1 MKRFE
6 FAEHTADII
15 VRGYGSTLEEAFAA
29 SAEGM
34 FAVMTDRS
42 PVALEREIKLVV
54 ESIDREALLITFLS
68 KLILTFEIDS
78 LVLGDLSVQF
88 DGPCTLRAVGRGE
101 KFDRGKHGHGI
112 VVKGVSYHMLNIA
125 HAPGGE
131 SMVQV
136 LLDI

>member
-29 SAEGM
+29 TAEGM

-42 PVALEREIKLVV
+42 PVALETEISLVV

-68 KLILTFEIDS
+68 KLILTFEIDGI
-78 LVLGDLSVQF
+78 VLGDLSVIF
-88 DGPCTLRAVGRGE
+88 DGPLALRAVGRGE

-112 VVKGVSYHMLNIA
+112 VVKGASYHMLMIDEK
-125 HAPGGE
+125 PGE
-131 SMVQV
+131 YQVQV

>member
-29 SAEGM
+29 TAEGM

-42 PVALEREIKLVV
+42 PVSLEKEIVLAV

-68 KLILTFEIDS
+68 KLILTFEIECI
-78 LVLGDLSVQF
+78 VLGDISLTF
-88 DGPCTLRAVGRGE
+88 NGPTSLNAVGRGE
-101 KFDRGKHGHGI
+101 KFDREKHGHGI
-112 VVKGVSYHMLNIA
+112 VVKGASYHGLLIGDRA
-125 HAPGGE
+125 SDCRVE
-131 SMVQV
+131 V

>member
-29 SAEGM
+29 TAEGM

-42 PVALEREIKLVV
+42 PVSPEQVISLDV

-68 KLILTFEIDS
+68 KLILTLEIDGI
-78 LVLGDLSVQF
+78 VLGDLSVQF

-101 KFDRGKHGHGI
+101 KFDREKHGHGI
-112 VVKGVSYHMLNIA
+112 AVKGVSYHMLRVDDT
-125 HAPGGE
+125 PDDCK
-131 SMVQV
+131 VQV